1 MIQISFTRDYH
12 TPLFTWYDEDETK
25 PDEYPLHFRGY
36 EYLTDEEALQM
47 LDDQYVT
54 NQTKEALKKILL
66 Y

>member
-1 MIQISFTRDYH
+1 MIQLSYTKDYYTPVIIS
-12 TPLFTWYDEDETK
+12 YDEDEPK

-66 Y
+66 